1 MGNNKKE
8 NNSRDSDNQVRIRIR
23 TKAANDIIFEQ
34 NAH

>member
-8 NNSRDSDNQVRIRIR
+8 NNSSDSDNQVRMR